1 MPHFIILLA
10 LLVSGA
16 AVLTACERSTPSA
29 ESEPRPQVDNPDVLV
44 TINGVAITRSDLF
57 SHAGLGLFQ
66 GGNASQDVLDELIH
80 LELLRQRAV
89 ADGLDNDPEIR
100 LILANL
106 EKNLL
111 ASQVIE
117 RHAATLRFSE
127 AEIEAEYN
135 AQIATLGTTEYRAS
149 HILVRTEAEALEL
162 LAQLN
167 AGSAFADLAR
177 AHSQDISSDE
187 GGDLGWFTP
196 AQMVPAFSEVL
207 VTLSPGDITEQ
218 PVQSQFG
225 WHLIYLQETREL
237 QPPPLNMVRDQVEE
251 ILQNRALRDYLETL
265 REQATIEFPERPG
278 N

>member
-1 MPHFIILLA
+1 MPRSIIVFLC
-10 LLVSGA
+10 LVSGIA
-16 AVLTACERSTPSA
+16 FLTACEPTTTTA
-29 ESEPRPQVDNPDVLV
+29 EPEPRTQVNDPDILV
-44 TINGVAITRSDLF
+44 TINDVAITRADLF
-57 SHAGLGLFQ
+57 SHAGLDLFQ
-66 GGNASQDVLDELIH
+66 GGDASQDVLDELIH

-117 RHAATLRFSE
+117 RHVATLSFNE
-127 AEIEAEYN
+127 AEIETEYN
-135 AQIATLGTTEYRAS
+135 AQIATLGSMEYRAS
-149 HILVRTEAEALEL
+149 HILVRSEAEALAL
-162 LAQLN
+162 LEQLD
-167 AGSAFADLAR
+167 AGSTFADLAR
-177 AHSQDISSDE
+177 AHSQDTSSDQ

-196 AQMVPAFSEVL
+196 AQMVPAFSEAL
-207 VTLSPGDITEQ
+207 VTLAPGDITTQ

-237 QPPPLNMVRDQVEE
+237 QPPTLNMVRDQIEE
-251 ILQNRALRDYLETL
+251 ILQNRSLRGYLETL